1 MVVWKQVVR
10 KLSNFRSL
18 IFFLFKK
25 HLFQVNIQS
34 IQISNSL
41 SKFFFLLRGTFSF
54 LHSQDLGKGFLV
66 SSQLLG
72 TQTWVSLASHLG
84 LCGHTLFRL
93 WDIVTAFMSKIPE
106 ASLSVPQ
113 TSSSLVPPLPLG
125 PPGEPK
131 NFSANFWSFGG
142 FPRVPPSCHYHL
154 YCQALLDK
162 TPCQNQGFS
171 ARLSDFPG
179 ECGTST
185 SIFWILLSYL
195 GIQSS

>member
-1 MVVWKQVVR
+1 MVR

-72 TQTWVSLASHLG
+72 TQTWVGLASHLG

-93 WDIVTAFMSKIPE
+93 FQVVGYRDCLHVQDSRSLLVCAPDLIVPCSSA
-106 ASLSVPQ
+106 ASGSTGGSQELFCKLLE
-113 TSSSLVPPLPLG
+113 SLGLP
-125 PPGEPK
+125 
-131 NFSANFWSFGG
+131 
-142 FPRVPPSCHYHL
+142 
-154 YCQALLDK
+154 
-162 TPCQNQGFS
+162 
-171 ARLSDFPG
+171 
-179 ECGTST
+179 
-185 SIFWILLSYL
+185 
-195 GIQSS
+195 